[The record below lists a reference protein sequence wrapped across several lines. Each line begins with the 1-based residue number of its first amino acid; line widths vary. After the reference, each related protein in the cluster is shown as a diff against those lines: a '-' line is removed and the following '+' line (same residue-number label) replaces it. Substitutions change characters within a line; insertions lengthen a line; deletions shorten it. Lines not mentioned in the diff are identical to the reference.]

1 MDEGFL
7 AVTEGVVPNLKVSDI
22 RPFIPARDF
31 ALSKRFY
38 TALGWETRDVG
49 PGLALVQLGDQQHFY
64 IQDYYLKDVA
74 ENSVLHVTIEDAQA
88 WHAHVSSLLSDAM
101 FADAR
106 VQPPSRQAYGASVVF
121 VHDPTGV
128 LLHLCQWDR

>member
-1 MDEGFL
+1 MT
-7 AVTEGVVPNLKVSDI
+7 APSATDI

-31 ALSKRFY
+31 AMSKRFY
-38 TALGWETRDVG
+38 TALGWHARDVG
-49 PGLALVQLGDQQHFY
+49 PGLALAQLGDAQHFY

-74 ENSVLHVTIEDAQA
+74 ENTMLHVTVQDAQA
-88 WHAHVSSLLSDAM
+88 WHAHVGAVLRDGGFGS
-101 FADAR
+101 AR
-106 VQPPSRQAYGASVVF
+106 VQPPSRQPYGATVVF

>member
-1 MDEGFL
+1 M
-7 AVTEGVVPNLKVSDI
+7 PNLKVSDI
-22 RPFIPARDF
+22 RPFIPAKDF

-38 TALGWETRDVG
+38 AALGWETRDVG
-49 PGLALVQLGDQQHFY
+49 PGLALVRLGEEQHFY

-74 ENSVLHVTIEDAQA
+74 ENSMLHVTIDDAQA
-88 WHAHVSSLLSDAM
+88 WHAHVASVLGEDG

-106 VQPPSRQAYGASVVF
+106 VQPPSKQAYGANVVF

>member
-1 MDEGFL
+1 M
-7 AVTEGVVPNLKVSDI
+7 PKLKASDI

-31 ALSKRFY
+31 ALAKRFY
-38 TALGWETRDVG
+38 AALGWPTQDVG
-49 PGLALVQLGDQQHFY
+49 PGLALVTLGDGQHFY

-74 ENSVLHVTIEDAQA
+74 ENCMLHVSVEDAQA
-88 WHAHVSSLLSDAM
+88 WHAHVASVLGDGD
-101 FADAR
+101 FPGAR
-106 VQPPSRQAYGASVVF
+106 VQFPARQPYGASVVF